1 MEHIALVDNIILPP
15 NQTACDLIP
24 YLGEAFLAWQCS
36 GSKYSIKPTKVVRA
50 NHYFHRAEWYDY
62 IPGNNGHFEKKKRQ
76 QENISKEELK
86 ENIQSNARV
95 LNISSAFSHLVW

>member
-1 MEHIALVDNIILPP
+1 MFNKDKGL
-15 NQTACDLIP
+15 
-24 YLGEAFLAWQCS
+24 YYRY
-36 GSKYSIKPTKVVRA
+36 K
-50 NHYFHRAEWYDY
+50 YDY